1 MCVIFQN
8 DHSLNKF
15 TLTNKSNRRSFS
27 HLLVTLPDTFFSC
40 ALTTIRKKINSILI
54 PCGSGVILFIIFVLF
69 FAFNFLV
76 LCYSESLLPFELR
89 KWSKFLKSCRKKMIL
104 ISIIYSMM
112 EDNKTCVPK
121 RLFDTT

>member
-40 ALTTIRKKINSILI
+40 ALTTIRKQNQFNFNSMWLR
-54 PCGSGVILFIIFVLF
+54 CHFIYHFRFI

-76 LCYSESLLPFELR
+76 LYYSESLLPFELR